1 MRRRTRP
8 TGQRWLHLWYDAEVT
23 DLSYAGIVADQSR
36 PMRRFPRYPVDV
48 PVKISAMRQHG
59 TAFLRG
65 RTRDLGEGGLGA
77 AIDGELA
84 PGESVRLRV
93 RFPDCS
99 LTLQPTATVRYR
111 KGSMLGFEFINLSPL
126 QQAEL
131 RSCCRRLAALSR

>member
-1 MRRRTRP
+1 M
-8 TGQRWLHLWYDAEVT
+8 
-23 DLSYAGIVADQSR
+23 
-36 PMRRFPRYPVDV
+36 
-48 PVKISAMRQHG
+48 PVKISTMRPHG
-59 TAFLRG
+59 TAYLRG

-77 AIDGELA
+77 AVDGELA

-111 KGSMLGFEFINLSPL
+111 QGSVLGFEFVNLSPL

-131 RSCCRRLAALSR
+131 RTCCRRLAALSR